1 MNYLL
6 YEEMQEA
13 IEDAYQTIML
23 LYYRLWE
30 KMLMLQDNLKEG
42 EKMKTVLYEL
52 QEAEIDGEKVYRGII
67 YTLLPRA
74 RNFELNNQIRR
85 TWLYTSIR
93 LFSKIQKKYDSV
105 YLKFVI
111 YLPAGNWDVDNRPLK
126 YIIDGIRHCG
136 LIPDD
141 SYKHVMYSVHG
152 ETDNKNPRVEIY
164 IFDGK
169 KEREHNL
176 SIREKFP
183 NIKTPEE
190 IQHEIDDKK
199 MEELETEEA

>member
-30 KMLMLQDNLKEG
+30 KMLMIQDNLKEG

-93 LFSKIQKKYDSV
+93 LFSKIQEKYDSV

-111 YLPAGNWDVDNRPLK
+111 YLPAGRWDVDNRPLK

-152 ETDNKNPRVEIY
+152 EIDNKTPRVEIY

-169 KEREHNL
+169 KERRQIFN
-176 SIREKFP
+176 IREKFP